1 MGRMKAVGLCWS
13 FPSGPVTT
21 TQVQLHKTAC
31 SGTLCFLYIG
41 LGAPLLSCRWQGF
54 WGNIFC
60 PPIFR
65 VSRMECIT
73 SNICDIISKGKVA
86 LAFLL
91 TISRNYVPS
100 LHPHHFFFFFLV
112 SLSYQRLLAKLPLS
126 RSSPTLHSQLY
137 LRVWL
142 VCSMHL
148 VLLHKRSNSSSF
160 NSWCFFFLRQIK

>member
-100 LHPHHFFFFFLV
+100 PHPHHFFFFWLAWAIRGFWQNYRQV
-112 SLSYQRLLAKLPLS
+112 DLLQPSTA
-126 RSSPTLHSQLY
+126 
-137 LRVWL
+137 
-142 VCSMHL
+142 
-148 VLLHKRSNSSSF
+148 SF
-160 NSWCFFFLRQIK
+160 IWGCDWYAACI